1 MKNLILLSATA
12 LAFASCEPVDSVG
25 RVLHWE
31 LESGG
36 MVVDTI
42 APTTIFNQQNDIN
55 ESYINLGLDFTTE
68 DAVLD
73 SSWTFFL

>member
-1 MKNLILLSATA
+1 MKTIILSLSVLA
-12 LAFASCEPVDSVG
+12 LVSCEPVESVG

-73 SSWTFFL
+73 TSWTFFL

>member
-1 MKNLILLSATA
+1 MKKLFLLSAV
-12 LAFASCEPVDSVG
+12 LFLASCEPIDSVG

-42 APTTIFNQQNDIN
+42 APTTIFNQQDDIN

-73 SSWTFFL
+73 TSWTYLY